1 MAEQEGVYQRVINAI
16 GAITLS
22 PDEGKCIIEF
32 VEGAI
37 HGLLPL
43 KRIPKEISDLTYE
56 IGSGLHSDCQSGV
69 DDANARLVECFQ
81 RGRMSCHGQERSCPI
96 WNGIDR
102 GKCSN
107 GFDDYIRE
115 GPLPNLSSPIFSPC
129 PFCGAG
135 SVSVHTEPFNIST
148 YVVACSNCGAKGPIA
163 ETSVE
168 SVTRWNIGATN
179 IKNQ

>member
-37 HGLLPL
+37 HGSLPL
-43 KRIPKEISDLTYE
+43 KRIPKEISDLT
-56 IGSGLHSDCQSGV
+56 
-69 DDANARLVECFQ
+69 
-81 RGRMSCHGQERSCPI
+81 
-96 WNGIDR
+96 
-102 GKCSN
+102 
-107 GFDDYIRE
+107 
-115 GPLPNLSSPIFSPC
+115 
-129 PFCGAG
+129 
-135 SVSVHTEPFNIST
+135 
-148 YVVACSNCGAKGPIA
+148 A